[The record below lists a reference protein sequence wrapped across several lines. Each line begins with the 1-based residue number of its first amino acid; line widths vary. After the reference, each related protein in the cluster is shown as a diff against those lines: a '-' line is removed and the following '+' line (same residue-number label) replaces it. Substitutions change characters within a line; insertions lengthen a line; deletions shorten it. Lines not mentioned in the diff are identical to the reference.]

1 MVNNN
6 IIYYFNS
13 IATKL
18 SKVMIDIKI
27 GDKSNK
33 KAGFA
38 VLPMNQSSV
47 LQFQLFPAASL
58 H

>member
-6 IIYYFNS
+6 IIYYFNC
-13 IATKL
+13 IAIKL
-18 SKVMIDIKI
+18 GKMMIDMKI
-27 GDKSNK
+27 SDKSNK

-47 LQFQLFPAASL
+47 
-58 H
+58 

>member
-47 LQFQLFPAASL
+47 
-58 H
+58 